1 MEVKQSNISAR
12 MQRAVTVFISL
23 FASWSVLIIV
33 MRLAEWLLNGFTHE
47 FPASTFSF
55 LGWALLSDIFF
66 LGSIGLLLL
75 VIFLLISLVSIGA
88 ARIVFFVIVLFLTF
102 GYFAL
107 LQYFNSTTVLLG
119 ADLYGY
125 SIQDIKQTVGA
136 SGGLNW
142 KAIALI
148 FLLIAGLVLA
158 FYFPGKKIKPG
169 IRKASIAVAIIA
181 LLGITAYAINTP
193 KPSFKKEYDSNLA
206 ENKLDYFLRA
216 SWQHF
221 FPKPFEIDIYSD
233 AYIGDYGDAGGGQTI
248 AFNYPDEANFP
259 FLRMDSSTDVLSP
272 FLKPATGRPDIVMI
286 VIEGMGRAFS
296 NEGAYLGSF
305 TPYLDSLSQHS
316 LYWENFL
323 SGGGRTFAVLPTILG
338 SLPFE
343 KNGFNENKENMPPHL
358 SLPAIMKKNGYHTSF
373 FYAGDASFDNM
384 DIFMEKQSIDVIKD
398 RKTFPAGYSQ
408 MPANNGFSWGYGD
421 KELYRFFLENLN
433 TAAGS
438 SNAVAGVQPSLQ
450 IILTV
455 ATHSPFLINDQLRY
469 QDLARQR
476 MNTLQL
482 SNDQKQEHEKYIAQY
497 STIMYAD
504 DAVRDFIQE
513 YSKLPNYSNTIFIIT
528 GDHRMPEI
536 PMASKIDR
544 YHVPLIIYSPLL
556 QRTAR
561 FQSISTHFDITPSIL
576 GFMKKNY
583 GWNLPSLSTW
593 VGSGLDTA
601 RGFRNIHATPLMQTK
616 TDLLDFIM
624 GNYHLNGND
633 LFRLSPTLAEEKVED
648 AAAKDGMT
656 SAFNR
661 FRQKN
666 DQLQEK
672 GKLMPDSLIKTY
684 HP

>member
-1 MEVKQSNISAR
+1 MEVKQSNILAR
-12 MQRAVTVFISL
+12 TQRAVTVFIPL
-23 FASWSVLIIV
+23 FASWAVLIIL

-47 FPASTFSF
+47 FPASAFSF
-55 LGWALLSDIFF
+55 FGWALLSDIFF
-66 LGSIGLLLL
+66 LGSIGLPLL

-88 ARIVFFVIVLFLTF
+88 ARVVFFVIALLLTF

-125 SIQDIKQTVGA
+125 SMQDIKQTVGA

-142 KAIALI
+142 KTIALI
-148 FLLIAGLVLA
+148 LLLITGLVLV

-169 IRKASIAVAIIA
+169 FRKASIAVTIIT
-181 LLGITAYAINTP
+181 LLGIAAYAINTP

-206 ENKLDYFLRA
+206 ENKLGYFLRA

-221 FPKPFEIDIYSD
+221 FPKPFETDIYSD
-233 AYIGDYGDAGGGQTI
+233 AYIGDYGDSGGGQTI
-248 AFNYPDEANFP
+248 AFSYPDEADFP
-259 FLRMDSSTDVLSP
+259 FLREDSSIDVLSP
-272 FLKPATGRPDIVMI
+272 FFKQATVRPDIVLI

-343 KNGFNENKENMPPHL
+343 KNGFNENKESMPPHL
-358 SLPAIMKKNGYHTSF
+358 SLASIMKMNGYHTSF

-384 DIFMEKQSIDVIKD
+384 DVFMQKQAIDVIKD

-421 KELYRFFLENLN
+421 KELYRYFLEQGLVNDK
-433 TAAGS
+433 
-438 SNAVAGVQPSLQ
+438 PSLQ
-450 IILTV
+450 VILTV
-455 ATHSPFLINDQLRY
+455 ATHSPFMINDQPHY

-504 DAVRDFIQE
+504 DALRNFMQE
-513 YSKLPNYSNTIFIIT
+513 YSKLPRYSNTIFIIT

-544 YHVPLIIYSPLL
+544 FHVPLLIYSPLL
-556 QRTAR
+556 QREAR
-561 FQSISTHFDITPSIL
+561 FQSMSTHFDITPGIL

-583 GWNLPSLSTW
+583 GLNIPTLSTW
-593 VGSGLDTA
+593 LGSGLDTA

-616 TDLLDFIM
+616 TDLLDFVM

-633 LFRLSPTLAEEKVED
+633 LFRLSPTLTEEKVED
-648 AAAKDGMT
+648 AAAKEAMI
-656 SAFNR
+656 SAFDR

-666 DQLQEK
+666 DQLQKE
-672 GKLMPDSLIKTY
+672 GKLVPDSLIKMY